1 MFVYQPTFNMFEL
14 KEDKDTEY
22 VVGWKSK
29 RVSAS
34 KLTLFYIFGYKTGIS
49 STIPSQDEERCKSL
63 KHL

>member
-1 MFVYQPTFNMFEL
+1 MFEL